1 MKQTNRLLTALVGGL
16 SLLLAATSA
25 PAQDDDVGEDRWYIG
40 VGAGILSTSDAP
52 AGTFS
57 FDNSLFGSE
66 QGEFDA
72 DYSAD
77 DDAVLELSAGVRL
90 GDGPFGLGVTWSQS
104 SPSASAEIV
113 GRLPHP
119 FFFDTLRT
127 VEGTQGNLTR
137 DETAIHLSFR
147 WLVRDGQKTD
157 LTLFVGPSQIEL
169 EHDLVAAVRFDQTYP
184 FDEATYAGTHRE
196 LASGDAIG
204 YHLGIDIVR
213 KFGNTVGV
221 GGVVRYSQAGIDL
234 DGPDGSSV
242 SVDAGGLTATVDLR
256 FRF

>member
-1 MKQTNRLLTALVGGL
+1 MKKMNKPLLSLVGAL
-16 SLLLAATSA
+16 SLLLVAASA
-25 PAQDDDVGEDRWYIG
+25 LAQDADAKDRWYIG
-40 VGAGILSTSDAP
+40 IGAGVLSTSDAP

-57 FDNSLFGSE
+57 FDSGLFGSE
-66 QGEFDA
+66 QGEFVA

-77 DDAVLELSAGVRL
+77 DDTVFELSAGVRV
-90 GDGPFGLGVTWSQS
+90 GDGPFGLGVTWSRS
-104 SPSASAEIV
+104 SQSASVDIV

-119 FFFDTLRT
+119 FFFGTPRT

-147 WLVRDGQKTD
+147 WLVREGKKSE
-157 LTLFVGPSQIEL
+157 LTVFAGPSQIEL
-169 EHDLVAAVRFDQTYP
+169 DHDLVATVRFDQTYP

-196 LASGDAIG
+196 PASGDAIG

-213 KFGNTVGV
+213 KFRNTVGV

-234 DGPDGSSV
+234 EGPGGRSV

>member
-1 MKQTNRLLTALVGGL
+1 MKKTHRLLPAVIGALA
-16 SLLLAATSA
+16 LLLPATSA
-25 PAQDDDVGEDRWYIG
+25 LAQDDDPRDRWYIG
-40 VGAGILSTSDAP
+40 IAAGILSTSDAP
-52 AGTFS
+52 AGTFT

-77 DDAVLELSAGVRL
+77 DDTVFELSAGVRL
-90 GDGPFGLGVTWSQS
+90 GDGPFGLGVTWSES
-104 SPSASAEIV
+104 SPSASADIA

-119 FFFDTLRT
+119 FFFDSPRT
-127 VEGTQGNLTR
+127 VEGTEGKLAR

-147 WLVRDGQKTD
+147 WLVREGRKTE
-157 LTLFVGPSQIEL
+157 LTLFAGPSQIEL
-169 EHDLVAAVRFDQTYP
+169 DHDLVAAVRFDQTYP
-184 FDEATYAGTHRE
+184 FDQATYAGTHRQSR
-196 LASGDAIG
+196 SGDAIG

-213 KFGNTVGV
+213 KFRNTVGV

-242 SVDAGGLTATVDLR
+242 PVDAGGLTAAVDLR

>member
-1 MKQTNRLLTALVGGL
+1 MKQTTRPLSALVGAI
-16 SLLLAATSA
+16 SLLLPATSA
-25 PAQDDDVGEDRWYIG
+25 LAQDDDARDRRYIG
-40 VGAGILSTSDAP
+40 IGAGILSSSDAP

-57 FDNSLFGSE
+57 FDHSLFGSE

-77 DDAVLELSAGVRL
+77 DDTVFELSAGVRL

-127 VEGTQGNLTR
+127 VEGAEGNLTR
-137 DETAIHLSFR
+137 EETAIHLSFR
-147 WLVRDGQKTD
+147 WLVRERQKTE
-157 LTLFVGPSQIEL
+157 LTVFAGPSRIEL
-169 EHDLVAAVRFDQTYP
+169 DHDLAAAVRFDQTYP
-184 FDEATYAGTHRE
+184 FDEATYAGTHRQV
-196 LASGDAIG
+196 ASGDAIG

-213 KFGNTVGV
+213 KFRNTVGV

-242 SVDAGGLTATVDLR
+242 SVDAGGLTAAVDLR

>member
-1 MKQTNRLLTALVGGL
+1 MKKIHSLLASLAGGL
-16 SLLLAATSA
+16 SLLLPATSA
-25 PAQDDDVGEDRWYIG
+25 LAQDDDAKDRWHIG
-40 VGAGILSTSDAP
+40 IGAGILSTSDAP

-77 DDAVLELSAGVRL
+77 DDTVFELSAGVRL

-127 VEGTQGNLTR
+127 VDGTEGNLTR

-147 WLVRDGQKTD
+147 WMVREGQKVE
-157 LTLFVGPSQIEL
+157 LTLFAGPSQIEL
-169 EHDLVAAVRFDQTYP
+169 DHDLVTAVRFEQTYP
-184 FDEATYAGTHRE
+184 FDEATYAGTHKE

-213 KFGNTVGV
+213 KFGNTVGI
-221 GGVVRYSQAGIDL
+221 GAVVRYSQAGIDL
-234 DGPDGSSV
+234 DGPDGTNV
-242 SVDAGGLTATVDLR
+242 SVDAGALAALVDLR

>member
-1 MKQTNRLLTALVGGL
+1 MKQTNRPLSALVGAI
-16 SLLLAATSA
+16 SLLLSATSA
-25 PAQDDDVGEDRWYIG
+25 LAQEDDARDRWYIG
-40 VGAGILSTSDAP
+40 IGAGILSTSDAP
-52 AGTFS
+52 AGTFN
-57 FDNSLFGSE
+57 FDSSLFGSE

-72 DYSAD
+72 DYSAED
-77 DDAVLELSAGVRL
+77 DTVFELSAGVRL

-104 SPSASAEIV
+104 SLSAPADIV

-119 FFFDTLRT
+119 FFFDTPRT

-147 WLVRDGQKTD
+147 WLVREGQKIE
-157 LTLFVGPSQIEL
+157 LTVFAGPSQIEL
-169 EHDLVAAVRFDQTYP
+169 DHDLVAAVRFDQTYP
-184 FDEATYAGTHRE
+184 FDEATYAGTHRQLE
-196 LASGDAIG
+196 SGDAIG

-213 KFGNTVGV
+213 KFGNTLGL

-242 SVDAGGLTATVDLR
+242 SVDAGGLTAAVDLR

>member
-1 MKQTNRLLTALVGGL
+1 MRKTHRLLPPLVGAL

-25 PAQDDDVGEDRWYIG
+25 LAQDDDARDRWYIG
-40 VGAGILSTSDAP
+40 LGAGILSTSDAP

-77 DDAVLELSAGVRL
+77 DDTAFELSAGVRL
-90 GDGPFGLGVTWSQS
+90 GDGPFGLGVTWSRAS
-104 SPSASAEIV
+104 LFASADIV

-147 WLVRDGQKTD
+147 WSVREGPKVE
-157 LTLFVGPSQIEL
+157 LTVFAGPSQIEL
-169 EHDLVAAVRFDQTYP
+169 DHDLVAAVRFDQTYP
-184 FDEATYAGTHRE
+184 FDEATYAGTHRQ

-213 KFGNTVGV
+213 KFRNTVGV
-221 GGVVRYSQAGIDL
+221 GGVIRYSQAGIDL

-242 SVDAGGLTATVDLR
+242 SVDAGGLTAAVDLR

>member
-1 MKQTNRLLTALVGGL
+1 MKKIHSLLASLAGAL
-16 SLLLAATSA
+16 SLLLLATSA
-25 PAQDDDVGEDRWYIG
+25 LAQDDDARDRWYIG
-40 VGAGILSTSDAP
+40 IGAGVLSTSDAP

-66 QGEFDA
+66 QGAFDA

-77 DDAVLELSAGVRL
+77 DDTVFELSAGVRL

-104 SPSASAEIV
+104 SPSASADIV

-127 VEGTQGNLTR
+127 VDGTEGNLTR

-147 WLVRDGQKTD
+147 WVVREGQKTE
-157 LTLFVGPSQIEL
+157 LTLFAGPSQIEL
-169 EHDLVAAVRFDQTYP
+169 DHDLVTAVRFDQTYP
-184 FDEATYAGTHRE
+184 FDEATYAGTHRQSR
-196 LASGDAIG
+196 SGDAIG

-234 DGPDGSSV
+234 DGPDGTNV
-242 SVDAGGLTATVDLR
+242 SVDAGGLEALVDLR

>member
-1 MKQTNRLLTALVGGL
+1 MKKTHRLLSSLIGGL
-16 SLLLAATSA
+16 SLLLLATSA
-25 PAQDDDVGEDRWYIG
+25 LAQDDEAKERWYLGI
-40 VGAGILSTSDAP
+40 GAGILSTSDAP

-77 DDAVLELSAGVRL
+77 DDTVFELSAGVRL
-90 GDGPFGLGVTWSQS
+90 GDGPFGLGLTWSQS
-104 SPSASAEIV
+104 SMSAPADIV

-127 VEGTQGNLTR
+127 VEGTEGNLTR
-137 DETAIHLSFR
+137 EETAIHLSFR
-147 WLVRDGQKTD
+147 WLVREGQKIE
-157 LTLFVGPSQIEL
+157 LTLFAGPSQIEL
-169 EHDLVAAVRFDQTYP
+169 DHDLVAEVHFDQTYP
-184 FDEATYAGTHRE
+184 FDEATYAGTHRQME
-196 LASGDAIG
+196 SGDAMG

-213 KFGNTVGV
+213 KFRNTVGV
-221 GGVVRYSQAGIDL
+221 GGVLRYSQAGIDL
-234 DGPDGSSV
+234 DGPAGSSV
-242 SVDAGGLTATVDLR
+242 SVDAGGLTAAVDLR